1 MKKRYV
7 RAILTAL
14 LLIVVCS
21 GCSMISKEQ
30 IKLRDLDMTVL
41 SEERIPEELLS
52 IVNEKKG
59 QPFSLTYKDNQNL
72 FICIG
77 YGEQKSVGYSVV
89 VDELYLTDSTI
100 VVKTSLLGPDEVPRT
115 QTLSYPYIVIRT
127 ELLDLP
133 VMFE

>member
-1 MKKRYV
+1 MKKRFAWV
-7 RAILTAL
+7 TLLAL
-14 LLIVVCS
+14 FLIMVCS

-77 YGEQKSVGYSVV
+77 YGEQKSGGYSVV

-100 VVKTSLLGPDEVPRT
+100 VVKTSLLGPEEIPQKPT
-115 QTLSYPYIVIRT
+115 PSYPYIVIRT
-127 ELLDLP
+127 ELLELP